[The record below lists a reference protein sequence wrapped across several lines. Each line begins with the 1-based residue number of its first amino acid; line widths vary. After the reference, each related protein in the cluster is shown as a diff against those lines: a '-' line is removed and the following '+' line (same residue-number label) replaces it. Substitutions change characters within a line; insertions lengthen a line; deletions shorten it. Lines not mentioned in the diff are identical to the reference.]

1 MQMSQLV
8 FKSLRE
14 PPSEAE
20 AKSHKLL
27 LRGAYIRRL
36 ASGVYSYLPLGL
48 KVLSKVSQIVRE
60 EFDRTGAQE
69 ILLPALHPI
78 EIWES
83 TGRAEKM
90 ADVLMHVETKG
101 GSFVLGPTHEEA
113 VIEAIQQDLSS
124 YRDLP
129 VIVYQIQTKFRDE
142 PRSRFGLMRTR
153 EFIMADGYSFDVD
166 QEGMRISYKKIYEAY
181 NRIFSRIGVP
191 FEPVEADSGAIG
203 GDVNHEFMSPA
214 DIGEDHFAKCLTCD
228 YRANVEAAKR
238 QVAIATDLR
247 DVEILPKMTFHY
259 TPDAPGVDD
268 AVKAITALGVPL
280 TEADML
286 KCLVTKDET
295 GSLFMLLVPGDREV
309 RVPSN
314 LSMLTDDD
322 FEEFPFLYK
331 GFIGPMD
338 AQSNGVTVL
347 ADYSVAAK
355 RVFATGGNKEGYHVS
370 HAVLDRDF
378 SVDEFRSLVTV
389 KDGDRCPNCG
399 GQLTLVRA
407 VEIGHTFQLG
417 LTYSNVL
424 PQASFTG
431 SDGDLY
437 PYFMGCYGIGV
448 TRLVA
453 VIAEHF
459 SDERG
464 LCWPTSVTPYEVV
477 VVPLGAGR
485 SSEVEEAA
493 RSIYDQLLDEGVET
507 LIDDRKLSP
516 GVSLAD
522 CDLIGVPYE
531 IIVGSKS
538 LAEGLVEVKLRH
550 DGSVTKVQ
558 LGEVISFVTNRLR
571 TSK

>member
-1 MQMSQLV
+1 MSQLV

-36 ASGVYSYLPLGL
+36 ASGVYSYLPLGM

-78 EIWES
+78 EIWEA
-83 TGRAEKM
+83 TGRAAKM
-90 ADVLMHVETKG
+90 VDVLMHVETKG

-113 VIEAIQQDLSS
+113 VIEAVKQDLSS

-129 VIVYQIQTKFRDE
+129 ATVYQIQTKFRDE

-166 QEGMRISYKKIYEAY
+166 QEGMRASYKKIYEAY

-214 DIGEDHFAKCLTCD
+214 DIGEDHYAKCLSCD
-228 YRANVEAAKR
+228 YRANIEAAKR
-238 QVAIATDLR
+238 QVAIASEAR
-247 DVEILPKMTFHY
+247 DFKGLPEITFHY
-259 TPDAPGVDD
+259 TPEAPGVEV
-268 AVKAITALGVPL
+268 AVRAISALGVPL

-286 KCLVTKDET
+286 KCLVAKDET

-309 RVPSN
+309 RVPSG
-314 LSMLTDDD
+314 LSMLTDEE
-322 FEEFPFLYK
+322 FKEFPFLYK
-331 GFIGPMD
+331 GFIGPMG
-338 AQSNGVTVL
+338 AQDNGVKVI
-347 ADYSVAAK
+347 ADFSVAAK
-355 RVFATGGNKEGYHVS
+355 RVFATGGNKDGYHVS
-370 HAVLDRDF
+370 GAVLDRDF
-378 SVDEFRSLVTV
+378 IVDEFRSLVAV
-389 KDGDRCPNCG
+389 RDGDSCPNCG
-399 GQLTLVRA
+399 GRLTLVRA

-417 LTYSNVL
+417 LTYSNL
-424 PQASFTG
+424 LSQASFTG
-431 SDGDLY
+431 SDGELY

-448 TRLVA
+448 TRLIA

-464 LCWPTSVTPYEVV
+464 LCWPTSVAPYEVV

-485 SSEVEEAA
+485 SLEVERTAQ
-493 RSIYDQLLDEGVET
+493 SIYDQLLDVGIET
-507 LIDDRKLSP
+507 LIDDRRLSA

-522 CDLIGVPYE
+522 CELIGVPYE
-531 IIVGSKS
+531 IIVGTKS
-538 LAEGLVEVKLRH
+538 LAEGSVEVKLRR
-550 DGSVTKVQ
+550 DDSVTKVQ
-558 LGEVISFVTNRLR
+558 VGDVVSFMTEQLR
-571 TSK
+571 GSK